1 MPPEPFP
8 VLVHPFPGPT
18 PRSCAYEAG
27 SPASRNAL
35 VFIGGLGDG
44 PHTVPY
50 VRALAGRL
58 QSEPELSYSLFE
70 VRLASAFGGFGH
82 RRLAD
87 DVADLAAL
95 VRHLR
100 GALGRRRVVLL
111 GHSTGCQ
118 DCMEYTDYAR
128 HGAEPVDGF
137 ILQGPVSDR
146 EAFGPLVP
154 KEELE
159 AGVAKAADLVRS
171 GRGDT
176 IMPKD
181 KLAEMFDAPITAYR
195 YHSLLA
201 PGGDDDFF
209 SSDLPDDKIASFW
222 SKFQK
227 PVLVLPSGEDEHVPE
242 SIDVPKLIAR
252 WASLAPD
259 GIVSDLSG
267 PIPGASHTVRSP
279 ESREWMAD
287 IVVRFLSSLE

>member
-1 MPPEPFP
+1 MDVCVAYGSMCHLFPAEHPPVMSTNTAKLAPKIWWSFGHQQGKLHSALGVNFSDQFAIILRPARPQQPQLLTPDGIDIQIALPVFNTANMPPEPFP

-27 SPASRNAL
+27 SPTSRNAL

-50 VRALAGRL
+50 VRALASRL
-58 QSEPELSYSLFE
+58 QSEPELGYSVFE
-70 VRLASAFGGFGH
+70 VRLSSAFGGFGY

-100 GALGRRRVVLL
+100 GALGRDRVVLL

-118 DCMEYTDYAR
+118 DCMEYTDYAK

-146 EAFGPLVP
+146 EAFGPLIS

-159 AGVAKAADLVRS
+159 AGVAKAAELVGS
-171 GRGDT
+171 GRGDA
-176 IMPKD
+176 IMPRD
-181 KLAEMFDAPITAYR
+181 KLSEMFDTPITAYR
-195 YHSLLA
+195 YYSLLA
-201 PGGDDDFF
+201 PG
-209 SSDLPDDKIASFW
+209 
-222 SKFQK
+222 
-227 PVLVLPSGEDEHVPE
+227 
-242 SIDVPKLIAR
+242 
-252 WASLAPD
+252 
-259 GIVSDLSG
+259 
-267 PIPGASHTVRSP
+267 
-279 ESREWMAD
+279 
-287 IVVRFLSSLE
+287 